1 MYDISNQLWE
11 QIGQKNALSSR
22 SMNGAQF
29 NAPESDAVIQIGAAH
44 HRPPKYHQICHHRVK
59 LLLYLCPSLP

>member
-11 QIGQKNALSSR
+11 RIGQKNALSRS

-29 NAPESDAVIQIGAAH
+29 TALKFRQMH
-44 HRPPKYHQICHHRVK
+44 
-59 LLLYLCPSLP
+59 